1 MLGFGG
7 QTALNC
13 GVEIHKQGILKKY
26 GINILGTPMNGIEI
40 TEDRQLFKD
49 AMIKSSVPVLS
60 SATAYSFETASKVS
74 SEIGYP
80 VIVRVAYTLGGRGG
94 GVAYNEYELQEIVR
108 RGISLSMVGQVLIEK
123 YVGDWKQ
130 IEYEVMRDSKGNS
143 VIVCNMENILG
154 MRVHTGDNIVVAPS
168 QTLNN
173 SEYHL
178 LRSGSAA
185 RYGPLWDCWRMQYS
199 VRT

>member
-13 GVEIHKQGILKKY
+13 GVEIHKRGILKKY
-26 GINILGTPMNGIEI
+26 GINILGTSINGIEI

-49 AMIKSSVPVLS
+49 AMIKSGVPVLS
-60 SATAYSFETASKVS
+60 SSTAYSLETASKIS
-74 SEIGYP
+74 NEIGYP

-94 GVAYNEYELQEIVR
+94 GVAYNEYELHEIAR

-130 IEYEVMRDSKGNS
+130 IEYEVMRDSKYPWNA
-143 VIVCNMENILG
+143 CAY
-154 MRVHTGDNIVVAPS
+154 RR
-168 QTLNN
+168 Q
-173 SEYHL
+173 Y
-178 LRSGSAA
+178 RCSAI
-185 RYGPLWDCWRMQYS
+185 
-199 VRT
+199 TNFE